1 MPLDFICLAQ
11 SHTGEY
17 LAETVMSFFNQAADP
32 GPSSQICGIVSD
44 NARNNKGC
52 MLRRFGTQKQAS
64 AANNRSTALDYSEDS
79 DSDDDAA
86 GQIRLLF
93 RAVKK
98 KLKYSPNSKAKFVD
112 ICVKQGCLT
121 PHTVKTRSWSGS
133 VTSSTGL
140 SGSTTWTTLTSTWH
154 RT

>member
-17 LAETVMSFFNQAADP
+17 LAETVCLVVEKFGIQHKAADP

-86 GQIRLLF
+86 GQIRLL
-93 RAVKK
+93 ALTAMKEATK
-98 KLKYSPNSKAKFVD
+98 TLSKIKRTS
-112 ICVKQGCLT
+112 ILT
-121 PHTVKTRSWSGS
+121 P
-133 VTSSTGL
+133 
-140 SGSTTWTTLTSTWH
+140 
-154 RT
+154 